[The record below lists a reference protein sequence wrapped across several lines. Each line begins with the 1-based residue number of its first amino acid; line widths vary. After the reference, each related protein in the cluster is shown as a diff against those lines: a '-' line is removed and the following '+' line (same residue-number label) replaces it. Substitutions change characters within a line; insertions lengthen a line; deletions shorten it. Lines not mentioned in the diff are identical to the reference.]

1 MITTQSRTSEELLPI
16 ATTAKAR
23 YITKTITLEPGLE
36 STNCSVFMKL
46 CKPQGTAVDVYI
58 KRQKQGTDSAFI
70 EEYYESMTP
79 EFENFVSAD
88 ENDFREVKY
97 TINADQVGEEFSKFN
112 IKIVLYSTDE
122 SIVPIAKELRII
134 STT

>member
-1 MITTQSRTSEELLPI
+1 
-16 ATTAKAR
+16 
-23 YITKTITLEPGLE
+23 
-36 STNCSVFMKL
+36 MKL